1 MPYPQINQLAPGF
14 TGTALMENGTFK
26 EISLSDYK
34 GKYVVLIFYPMDF
47 TFVCPTEITAF
58 SDRLEEF
65 EIMGATVVACS
76 TDSKYTHLAWMNT
89 PREDGGLGNSRI
101 PILADKSMEISRSYG
116 VLDEKMGIAFR
127 GLFIIDRG
135 CIVRQI
141 TVNDLSI
148 GRSVNETLRLVQA
161 YIYTDTHGEACPI
174 DWKPG
179 KRTVKEDPDLCKEY
193 FKNEKNKDRHDSR
206 RSFGQRGE
214 SNNVVSGG
222 ESKQFSK
229 HAE

>member
-1 MPYPQINQLAPGF
+1 MPYPQINQLAPAF
-14 TGTALMENGTFK
+14 TETALVENGSFR

-47 TFVCPTEITAF
+47 TFICPTEITAF

-65 EIMGATVVACS
+65 ESIGASILACS
-76 TDSKYTHLAWMNT
+76 TDSKYTHLAWTRT
-89 PREDGGLGNSRI
+89 PREEGGVSHSRI
-101 PILADKSMEISRSYG
+101 PLIADKSMEISRRYG

-127 GLFIIDRG
+127 GLFIIDG
-135 CIVRQI
+135 SGILRQI

-161 YIYTDTHGEACPI
+161 YIYTDTFGEGCPI

-179 KRTVKEDPDLCKEY
+179 IKSVKENPDLCKDF
-193 FKNEKNKDRHDSR
+193 FKANRDKEHPDNKEN
-206 RSFGQRGE
+206 FGQRGE
-214 SNNVVSGG
+214 INNIFNS
-222 ESKQFSK
+222 ESKQ
-229 HAE
+229 